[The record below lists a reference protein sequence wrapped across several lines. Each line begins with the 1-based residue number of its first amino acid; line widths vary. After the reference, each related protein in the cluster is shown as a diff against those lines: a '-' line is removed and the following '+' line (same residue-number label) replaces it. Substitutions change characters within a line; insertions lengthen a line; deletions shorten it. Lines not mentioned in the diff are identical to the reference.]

1 MATLENGEIIWS
13 EDGVDVVYWHTT
25 DNFEVWVRGEYDS
38 RGEFNKSSNAI
49 EAAQNLPVYEG

>member
-38 RGEFNKSSNAI
+38 RGEFNKSSNA
-49 EAAQNLPVYEG
+49 